1 MHKYEINRSRAL
13 QLHFTFT
20 LLYKIEHIYKTVK
33 VAHYS
38 QLFDFGTKL
47 KLKHWNLI
55 KRIKT
60 TWNNSTIQ
68 QVICEFIC
76 ELWHVV

>member
-47 KLKHWNLI
+47 KLKH
-55 KRIKT
+55 
-60 TWNNSTIQ
+60 
-68 QVICEFIC
+68 
-76 ELWHVV
+76 